1 MTLWKKFANNGIS
14 AVIREFSRITEFAN
28 NGRFCWQMDMPVFAK
43 FTVSLFDIFNLKGNE
58 AFAYDFVTSYANK
71 ILNCKYYNNTAEI

>member
-43 FTVSLFDIFNLKGNE
+43 FTVSVCF
-58 AFAYDFVTSYANK
+58 ANK
-71 ILNCKYYNNTAEI
+71 YYIFIADNLQKEDKSHFLLYRPTSAEWACR